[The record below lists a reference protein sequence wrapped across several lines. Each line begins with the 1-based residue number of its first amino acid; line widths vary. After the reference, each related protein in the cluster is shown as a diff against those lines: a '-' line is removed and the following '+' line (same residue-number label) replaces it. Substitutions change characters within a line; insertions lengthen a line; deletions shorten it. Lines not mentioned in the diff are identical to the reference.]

1 MLTWHSLEELLKSI
15 CIFVKSDLI
24 NIFCIYIVL
33 LLLILACV
41 SYIIFIWDR
50 LTAMDRIDRDNM
62 SAILWDIY
70 DELNPNTIDRIM
82 AYLITVYKLA

>member
-1 MLTWHSLEELLKSI
+1 M
-15 CIFVKSDLI
+15 
-24 NIFCIYIVL
+24 L